1 MEYKYGNS
9 FLGRTTAFHQFFQ
22 GEQTTKTNQ
31 LCQILTSASTDK
43 SSDLNRESKSYK
55 GGVSCLDGA
64 KRMLLCGFTAGE
76 LGVFSSKAKRWI
88 TFSKVSSIGPV
99 DSLQLIDSNYV
110 LTAGS
115 DGLAALSFYDEATNS
130 ILRLATYQH
139 QRGNIRANR
148 TVARKFIFHSRFVSG
163 GGDGVIR
170 LWDMEKECVIA
181 VSSFILFYFD
191 GFLLIYATLFF
202 LFAYCLLFAKSLIY
216 HYRSTF
222 YFHVHVL
229 HTHNTTENG
238 SRCVDITATLC
249 RWTHTALLSSAADR
263 TAKCVCGT
271 HAQHASTPL
280 SGHIAAQQ
288 SM

>member
-9 FLGRTTAFHQFFQ
+9 FFGRTTAFHQFFQ

-43 SSDLNRESKSYK
+43 SSDLNCESKSYK

-64 KRMLLCGFTAGE
+64 KGMLLCGFTAGE

-88 TFSKVSSIGPV
+88 TFYKVSSIGPV

-191 GFLLIYATLFF
+191 SFLLIYAIIVF
-202 LFAYCLLFAKSLIY
+202 LIC
-216 HYRSTF
+216 
-222 YFHVHVL
+222 
-229 HTHNTTENG
+229 
-238 SRCVDITATLC
+238 
-249 RWTHTALLSSAADR
+249 LLSSFCQVSYLSLPLTFLFSCACPSCTHTIPLKTAADVWTSR
-263 TAKCVCGT
+263 QRCVG
-271 HAQHASTPL
+271 
-280 SGHIAAQQ
+280 GHIRHFCRQRRIGRRSAFVGHAH
-288 SM
+288 STRARHHRDT